1 MNKNIL
7 KIFSG
12 VIFLILISKGLGFIR
27 ESFIA
32 ARYGAGYIS
41 DVYVFEDGLINAL
54 YTVWAGVI
62 STTYVPMSLSMD
74 SKKQNKFSSNFL
86 NIFILIVL
94 FICVFIIAFTNLL
107 LHLLVPG
114 FFTLYDSKVIAELI
128 LITRV
133 NALSLLLVFLEN
145 YFIVFLQSKKIY
157 IFSSIQGIILNA
169 SLILYLLFFYKYGIW
184 GIVITKIVAHLFNV
198 IVLIVFVQ
206 NRKLFNYSF
215 YINFKE
221 AYVKE
226 IIRLA
231 SPVFI
236 LNLISQLN
244 YIVDRSMASSLDS
257 GSMALLNYANVIAS
271 LLYSVLGTS
280 LTTMAYT
287 EMSTCQNNTEKLQN
301 EFSKFLELLVD
312 IITPACIVMIVMREN
327 IVSVFYGRGQ
337 ISGESLQVI
346 MLVVILY
353 VPSNYLMSLRDL
365 MNRLMYINKKT
376 TIPSIITGVTFGLNI
391 FLNLVLVKYIG
402 VYGLALATSISSFV
416 ATIVSYIY
424 IKHSGFVTK
433 KVSLKKVK
441 FIYLILAMC
450 ACVLAKD
457 CIRGNIVLKIIS
469 IIIGGGLTLTI
480 FNLDLIISKLNGSG
494 E

>member
-1 MNKNIL
+1 MLLPFTLFLNTFLFNGVKL
-7 KIFSG
+7 MGMG
-12 VIFLILISKGLGFIR
+12 VI
-27 ESFIA
+27 
-32 ARYGAGYIS
+32 
-41 DVYVFEDGLINAL
+41 
-54 YTVWAGVI
+54 
-62 STTYVPMSLSMD
+62 
-74 SKKQNKFSSNFL
+74 
-86 NIFILIVL
+86 NIFIDITFLLALIDSNLRKKNYKDNFHIFYFFILLLIVTL
-94 FICVFIIAFTNLL
+94 IKVSISNSNFSAWFIAKQYYF
-107 LHLLVPG
+107 LVPLVYISLCNKRIDIQKIIRVLCLETVIICPLSIYMFLTKNYFG
-114 FFTLYDSKVIAELI
+114 SVMNEDLLKYDIVGTPFARMFSIFGSPLVAGPFFSLISMI
-128 LITRV
+128 LIMQLKDKKIGV

-184 GIVITKIVAHLFNV
+184 GIVITKIAAHLFNV
-198 IVLIVFVQ
+198 VVLIAFVK

-221 AYVKE
+221 RYVKE

-287 EMSTCQNNTEKLQN
+287 EMSACQNNTEKLQK

-337 ISGESLQVI
+337 ISGESLKII
-346 MLVVILY
+346 MLVLILY
-353 VPSNYLMSLRDL
+353 IPSNYLMSLRDL

-402 VYGLALATSISSFV
+402 VYVVQPIT
-416 ATIVSYIY
+416 
-424 IKHSGFVTK
+424 
-433 KVSLKKVK
+433 
-441 FIYLILAMC
+441 
-450 ACVLAKD
+450 
-457 CIRGNIVLKIIS
+457 
-469 IIIGGGLTLTI
+469 
-480 FNLDLIISKLNGSG
+480 
-494 E
+494 